1 MIVASCQFY
10 PQFKNPKNN
19 ALRISEV
26 ISRSAS
32 EGTKII
38 VFPECALTGYCFS
51 SKQEAFENAL
61 EKNDECILKIQKT
74 CEKEKILSIVGFA
87 EKEGNNL
94 FNSAIIIS
102 PSGFLGVYRK
112 THLPLL
118 GLDKFVVRGDAL
130 PVYEYENI
138 KFGVLICY
146 DVRIPEAARIL
157 ALKGA
162 QIIFVPTNWP
172 EGAQSASDLVCPTRA
187 IENHLFVVSSNRV
200 GQEQGF
206 RFIGKSKIIAPG
218 GQIISSADNE
228 EETVIAADINPEIA
242 NNKHIVKKRGEY
254 EMQLFESRRPE
265 LYSELDER

>member
-10 PQFKNPKNN
+10 PEFKNPQKNTQ
-19 ALRISEV
+19 RISEI

-32 EGTKII
+32 EGAKVI

-51 SKQEAFENAL
+51 SKQEACENAL
-61 EKNDECILKIQKT
+61 KINDECILSIQKT
-74 CEKEKILSIVGFA
+74 CERENILSIVGFA
-87 EKEGNNL
+87 EKENNNL
-94 FNSAIIIS
+94 YNSAAIIA
-102 PSGFLGVYRK
+102 PSGLLGVYRK
-112 THLPLL
+112 THLPFL
-118 GLDKFVVRGDAL
+118 GLDKFVTRGDAL
-130 PVYEYENI
+130 PVYEFENL

-157 ALKGA
+157 ALNGA

-187 IENHLFVVSSNRV
+187 IENHLFIVSSNRV
-200 GQEQGF
+200 GIEQGF
-206 RFIGKSKIIAPG
+206 KFIGKSKIIAPG
-218 GQIISSADNE
+218 GQIVSAADHE
-228 EETVIAADINPEIA
+228 EETIIFADINPELA
-242 NNKHIVKKRGEY
+242 NNKHIVKKPGEY